1 MKRNLFLFIGLLIMT
16 MASSGCRTAGQG
28 ILAQPFNQGFTQP
41 QVGLQNQQSL
51 GGLLGGG
58 LQNQQSVGG
67 LLGGLGGGGGLL
79 GGGGGLLGG
88 GGGLLGGAGLN
99 GGGLPSAEQT
109 QQVLGQFGRNIGS
122 RISNGLI
129 NRGVNGLINAA
140 L

>member
-79 GGGGGLLGG
+79 GS
-88 GGGLLGGAGLN
+88 AGLN